1 MGANYEADGL
11 TDECYEETLERYEE
25 LLALPDSDPEKTQL
39 LCVHNLMLE
48 ELDLSAEDL
57 SRIQAPTLLLAGE
70 CDLVRDDQTEAM
82 HRLIPGSQKYIV
94 PGGSHGFFVDD
105 PKVLERL
112 AKKFYTSL

>member
-1 MGANYEADGL
+1 MG
-11 TDECYEETLERYEE
+11 
-25 LLALPDSDPEKTQL
+25 LPDFDPEKTQL

-82 HRLIPGSQKYIV
+82 HRLIPGSQKNIV
-94 PGGSHGFFVDD
+94 PGGSHGFFVDE